1 MKEKFYIFLDVD
13 GTLFDIN
20 YQHSVYA
27 DYKKKYGMDFFT
39 DLKTGQFELEC
50 IDPKCIKALNYLIDN
65 LENHFDTQLVISS
78 DVRKHMPPLI
88 AKLKE
93 KGLRYK
99 KKIDN
104 TPKIQNNKRGREILS
119 YLEGK
124 PNPDNIVVIDDG
136 KYDLYECFTPEKIIH
151 LEHGTRIDNKEYSLN
166 KGHVD
171 TFLKTIN
178 PRTTSK
184 NDKTK

>member
-1 MKEKFYIFLDVD
+1 
-13 GTLFDIN
+13 
-20 YQHSVYA
+20 
-27 DYKKKYGMDFFT
+27 
-39 DLKTGQFELEC
+39 
-50 IDPKCIKALNYLIDN
+50 
-65 LENHFDTQLVISS
+65 
-78 DVRKHMPPLI
+78 MPPLI

-136 KYDLYECFTPEKIIH
+136 KYDLYECFAPEKIIH
-151 LEHGTRIDNKEYSLN
+151 LEHGTKIDNKEYSLN
-166 KGHVD
+166 KSHVD
-171 TFLKTIN
+171 TFLKNIN